1 MTTPKERARGT
12 AREAEAVIQAWMRD
26 NVRSGIARSCR
37 EMQYAVRAI
46 SRDDEEY
53 W

>member
-1 MTTPKERARGT
+1 VTAPKERARGT
-12 AREAEAVIQAWMRD
+12 AREAEEVIQGWMKA

-37 EMQYAVRAI
+37 EMQHAVRSI